1 MQAKNKKKKSSK
13 HTVRI
18 HETAQGSPEW
28 FDLRKGRVTA
38 SNAWKMLERGYKY
51 ATEQKPIATTS
62 AMQRGKDLEPE
73 ALELYSKI
81 KNDLEILSVGFV
93 TNSKYPNAGASPD
106 GVLPDKLLEVK
117 CFGRDKHLGIT
128 EDNIP
133 PEVMAQVQMQMM
145 ICELPECDLVLY
157 NPQCDPADAL
167 RIITIPADPLI
178 HKNLAKHLQDGLDIA

>member
-1 MQAKNKKKKSSK
+1 MQAKNKKKKSLK
-13 HTVRI
+13 HTVKI
-18 HETAQGSPEW
+18 YSCAQNSPEW

-38 SNAWKMLERGYKY
+38 SNAWKMLEKGYKY
-51 ATEQKPIATTS
+51 ATEQKPVPTNW

-81 KNDLEILSVGFV
+81 KGDIEILNVGFV

-106 GVLPDKLLEVK
+106 GVLPEKLIEVK
-117 CFGRDKHLGIT
+117 CFNKDKHLAVSLG
-128 EDNIP
+128 DIP

-157 NPQCDPADAL
+157 NPECDPADAL
-167 RIITIPADPLI
+167 KVITIQADPLI
-178 HKNLAKHLQDGLDIA
+178 HKNLAKHLEQGLDLT